1 MKQKRNCAII
11 LAAGKGKRMGTD
23 IPKQYIEING
33 YPILYYTIRAFE
45 ESFIDEIIL
54 VTGKGEEDF
63 CKEKIVDKYNFNKV
77 KAIVPGGKERYDS
90 VYMGLQQVE
99 NAEYVFIHDG
109 ARPFVTNEILE
120 RMQQSVEKY
129 NACVVGVP
137 VKDTIK
143 MVNKQNI
150 ITDTPDR
157 SCVWAVQT
165 PQVFKTELIKE
176 AYNKIR
182 SGQYKNITDD
192 AMVLE
197 QTMDYPIQMVEG
209 SYKNIKITTLEDLEI
224 ARLYL

>member
-143 MVNKQNI
+143 IVNKQNI

-182 SGQYKNITDD
+182 SGQYENITDD

>member
-99 NAEYVFIHDG
+99 NADYVFIHDG

-143 MVNKQNI
+143 IVNKKNI

-182 SGQYKNITDD
+182 SGKYENITDD

>member
-143 MVNKQNI
+143 IVNKKNI

-182 SGQYKNITDD
+182 SGQYENITDD

>member
-120 RMQQSVEKY
+120 RMQQSVEKIQ
-129 NACVVGVP
+129 CMCSWCPG
-137 VKDTIK
+137 KRH
-143 MVNKQNI
+143 NKN
-150 ITDTPDR
+150 
-157 SCVWAVQT
+157 S
-165 PQVFKTELIKE
+165 K
-176 AYNKIR
+176 
-182 SGQYKNITDD
+182 
-192 AMVLE
+192 
-197 QTMDYPIQMVEG
+197 
-209 SYKNIKITTLEDLEI
+209 
-224 ARLYL
+224 

>member
-77 KAIVPGGKERYDS
+77 KAIVPGGKERYNS

-143 MVNKQNI
+143 IVNKQNI

-182 SGQYKNITDD
+182 SGQYENITDD